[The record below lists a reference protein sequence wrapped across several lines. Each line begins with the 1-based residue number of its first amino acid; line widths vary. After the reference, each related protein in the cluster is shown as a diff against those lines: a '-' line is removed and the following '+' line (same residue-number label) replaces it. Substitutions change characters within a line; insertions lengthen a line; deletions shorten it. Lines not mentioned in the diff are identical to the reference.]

1 MASASDGK
9 ARWEANNGDEE
20 KTKAVVRA
28 VIDGSTLDMNALMQ
42 DTAAMAYAGRSL
54 EAMPQA
60 TFVFTDE
67 WCKSLSDPSKP

>member
-28 VIDGSTLDMNALMQ
+28 AIDGSTLDMNALMQ
-42 DTAAMAYAGRSL
+42 DTMAYAGRSL
-54 EAMPQA
+54 EAMPQD

-67 WCKSLSDPSKP
+67 WCNSLSDPSKP